1 MVREKEKT
9 TERERVE
16 ERRSLKTKPS
26 SCHTCKS
33 GMVHLEMKTLNTKPS
48 TQNPYTPNPKSST
61 LNPKPCPKKEIPIW
75 GGYD

>member
-16 ERRSLKTKPS
+16 ERRN
-26 SCHTCKS
+26 
-33 GMVHLEMKTLNTKPS
+33 LNTKPS